1 MRLSMIIFIACLSY
15 SKSIEL
21 LNPSTKYLNAS
32 KIPVI
37 GKYFGSKNGNA
48 TPIDEAPEKPPP
60 TESPQD
66 AYVNVLKSNEEIKT
80 TIGNDL
86 LKIISE
92 PESDEPNEAVE
103 ETVNSLSNLEYWEPV
118 TSKLQ
123 YVWDKLKQLGRYA
136 AKTLRKAT
144 SYIGKKVKHLRV
156 YMNQGREIVET
167 LHNAVKSAGKAT
179 EDSDEPTV
187 QNINN
192 FFARLVYILKN
203 FKQVFKTNP
212 IEIARDRE
220 SLAE

>member
-66 AYVNVLKSNEEIKT
+66 AY
-80 TIGNDL
+80 
-86 LKIISE
+86 E